1 MNNNNDY
8 ILSVVKW
15 VVGGLVTLGG
25 MAIAAINKEQIIPV
39 IKTMF
44 GIDIPDD
51 IADDVIEEAKEQI
64 EDMDERKTH

>member
-1 MNNNNDY
+1 MNNNNNDY

-64 EDMDERKTH
+64 EDLNEDI